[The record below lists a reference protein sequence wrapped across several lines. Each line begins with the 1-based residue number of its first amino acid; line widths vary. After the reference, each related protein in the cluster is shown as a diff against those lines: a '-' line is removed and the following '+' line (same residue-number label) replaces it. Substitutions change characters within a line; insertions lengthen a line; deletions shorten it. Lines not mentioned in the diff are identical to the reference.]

1 MLLTAGVVECLDESR
16 LFEETLKR
24 EWNVLCRR
32 ALHTFGAAS
41 SEDRKKLFADTDST
55 LIAEQFKGMK

>member
-32 ALHTFGAAS
+32 ALHTFGPAR
-41 SEDRKKLFADTDST
+41 EDRKKLFADTDST